1 MLLSCSFC
9 SSAAAGLDPTR
20 ASRLF
25 WVSFLDSFVCLWML
39 SKALTAVLVSLVVAV
54 AVLLLLAVLQVL
66 VVVVVVVLRLQPQP
80 QQWALHSFIVAQ
92 V

>member
-66 VVVVVVVLRLQPQP
+66 VVVVVVLRLQPQP
-80 QQWALHSFIVAQ
+80 QQWALHSFIVTQ